1 MSVEVASPLDAY
13 YTALDGGD
21 VDGTLATFT
30 EDAVYVRPSLDVPG
44 TLEFVRGHAELHEF
58 LERRGKQPYRHRVRS
73 CAVEGLRCFVEG
85 AAGMDG
91 KSPTHVFL
99 VSATLDGDGR
109 IARYFALMA
118 GAPDGSRRVRRLDER
133 RLGKV
138 ARRDGLRVR
147 RSIASL

>member
-58 LERRGKQPYRHRVRS
+58 FERRGKQPYRHRVRS

-85 AAGMDG
+85 DAGMDG
-91 KSPTHVFL
+91 NSPTHVFL

-118 GAPDGSRRVRRLDER
+118 GAPEDLDAFR
-133 RLGKV
+133 G
-138 ARRDGLRVR
+138 
-147 RSIASL
+147 